1 MRPQLAGG
9 ATPITPKNGINGK
22 SRPHERRAFMASRS
36 SGIISMRPFGNSS
49 GNVPAKGRMRFQPQS
64 CRSFTSSMCTSST
77 CPAFAPATATGPVR
91 IWPGSILSELA
102 WISRSSGGTWKP
114 ASGAGVW
121 SDPPDTV
128 SMMIVSPLA
137 ISMTGASDASKY
149 PHAQVSGLAFR
160 TAVTG
165 ILHPHI
171 GGHRQADHL
180 RLGNGI
186 NYVATGKAFQ
196 HRG

>member
-1 MRPQLAGG
+1 
-9 ATPITPKNGINGK
+9 
-22 SRPHERRAFMASRS
+22 
-36 SGIISMRPFGNSS
+36 
-49 GNVPAKGRMRFQPQS
+49 
-64 CRSFTSSMCTSST
+64 
-77 CPAFAPATATGPVR
+77 
-91 IWPGSILSELA
+91 
-102 WISRSSGGTWKP
+102 
-114 ASGAGVW
+114 
-121 SDPPDTV
+121 
-128 SMMIVSPLA
+128 MMMVSPLA
-137 ISMTGASDASKY
+137 ISMTGASEASKY